1 MGFPFGDKR
10 LDFIVGSWHRLRSE
24 EQRFAD
30 ARTAERS
37 GNQMIVTELSPADRQ
52 YPVVV
57 IGTGFGS
64 LFFVHRL
71 LQLRPDTK
79 VLMLERGAVR
89 SWEKQVEEGRNSAIP
104 SDDTF
109 VRTGSRKRWHFTIG
123 YGGGTNCWSGNTPRM
138 HPNDFRL
145 KTLYGR
151 GQDWP
156 ISYDELEPYYSMA
169 EEIMDISGPDD
180 LKAIGFRSRPYPQPP
195 HKLTS
200 ACRLMKQ
207 AQPNMHFAMP
217 SARARVANK
226 QRPRCCASL
235 HCTLCPVGA
244 KFTAFNGFT
253 HVTEHPNVKI
263 LPEAEV
269 LEIERSGSNVSGV
282 RFRNAGREQRVGCDL
297 CILGANAIYSPA
309 ILLRSG
315 FEHPLLGRGLNEQ
328 LGYGSEVF
336 LRGLDN
342 LNGSSLTSGINYSL
356 YDGDFRSKHGA
367 AMLKLNNNFPNG
379 LRPEFGRWS
388 QLIWL
393 TVAIEQELLDE
404 NRVLIDKDGSVRV
417 HFERQSPY
425 AELAVKHS
433 QAQLPK
439 ILAPLPVEQIKFRQV
454 RMTEGHLQGTMR
466 MGSSSAD
473 SVVDA
478 SQVCHD
484 VRNLIVVGTSVM
496 PTCPAAE
503 PSLTAAALSLRAAER
518 ALA

>member
-1 MGFPFGDKR
+1 
-10 LDFIVGSWHRLRSE
+10 
-24 EQRFAD
+24 
-30 ARTAERS
+30 
-37 GNQMIVTELSPADRQ
+37 MIVSELNPADGQ

-79 VLMLERGAVR
+79 VLMLERGALR
-89 SWEKQVEEGRNSAIP
+89 PWEQQVEEGRNSDIS

-109 VRTGSRKRWHFTIG
+109 VRTGKRKKWHFTIS

-180 LKAIGFRSRPYPQPP
+180 LHSIGFRSRPYPQPP
-195 HKLTS
+195 HRLTS
-200 ACRLMKQ
+200 ACQLMKK

-244 KFTAFNGFT
+244 KFTAFNGFR
-253 HVTEHPNVKI
+253 HVTEHPNVRI
-263 LPEAEV
+263 LPAAEV
-269 LEIERSGSNVSGV
+269 IEIEKSGSNVSGV
-282 RFRNAGREQRVGCDL
+282 RFRHAGREQRVRCDL
-297 CILGANAIYSPA
+297 CVLGANTIHSPA

-328 LGYGSEVF
+328 LGYGAEVF
-336 LRGLDN
+336 LRGLDS
-342 LNGSSLTSGINYSL
+342 LDGSSLTSGINYSL
-356 YDGDFRSKHGA
+356 YDGDFRSRHGA
-367 AMLKLNNNFPNG
+367 AIIKLNNNFPNG
-379 LRPEFGRWS
+379 LRPEFGRWR

-393 TVAIEQELLDE
+393 TVATEQELLNE
-404 NRVLIDKDGSVRV
+404 NRVFIDKDGSVTV
-417 HFERQSPY
+417 HFERHSPY
-425 AELAVKHS
+425 AELAVKNS
-433 QAQLPK
+433 QEKLPA

-466 MGSSSAD
+466 MGKSAAD

-478 SQVCHD
+478 GQVYHGI
-484 VRNLIVVGTSVM
+484 RNLIVVGTSVM
-496 PTCPAAE
+496 PTCPPAE

-518 ALA
+518 AFA